1 MGVRSTFGAINPW
14 RSPLAKYT
22 PVIGGGRQG
31 LSEGSQPATATAVP
45 RAARSSMIYRRAL
58 AALFAELL
66 RFAPFALR
74 VRAAFFAA
82 LERFREPPPAR
93 SLIVSAAA
101 ESSSAR
107 RTGPGWLLLALGWEC
122 LGDALRD
129 PLSDARVPE
138 PSVELLI

>member
-1 MGVRSTFGAINPW
+1 MGVRSTFAAIDPAH
-14 RSPLAKYT
+14 PLAKYS
-22 PVIGGGRQG
+22 PLIGGGRQG
-31 LSEGSQPATATAVP
+31 LSEGSQPATARAVP

-58 AALFAELL
+58 AAFFAELL

-82 LERFREPPPAR
+82 LERFRRA
-93 SLIVSAAA
+93 
-101 ESSSAR
+101 SAR
-107 RTGPGWLLLALGWEC
+107 ALPDRVSRSRKLIRETMGPGWLLLALGREC